1 MNIDNRLTIYGFDE
15 QDETILN
22 NRISKFGLTSVPAKA
37 IAVYEI
43 GSPNAADV
51 TATLYNNGLLEFDG
65 SGDMTA
71 FYYYDEMPWYDYRSN
86 ITSVLFKEGNTI
98 KPTSTAYLF
107 YELSNITSLDL
118 SNLDTSNVTVMTWM
132 FNSCESLIE
141 IKGSENLVSSKVT
154 TMERM
159 FNACTSLTSLE
170 TSNWNTSNV
179 SIMTGIFDGCKSLT
193 SLDLSSFNTS
203 KVKSMDSM
211 FYGCESLTEIIGLD
225 NFDTSKVTNMSYM
238 FYECSKLTSSIT
250 IMNSSANYYSDM
262 FSVCSTEPGSEFIVY
277 YIDSNT
283 KTIAQNMVNTK
294 SSNSNVILY
303 IEPAILCSGQEF
315 NTAIKSLSNISSIQ
329 FANQAPTA
337 STQGDILVVSEAT
350 SPVKANMVQLTTG
363 EVIVYP
369 EEAGSP
375 LVANESCY
383 RMFYSI
389 SATSIS
395 FDNFDTSNVTNMSYM
410 FCSCNLSTSLDL
422 SSFDTSNVT
431 VMDNMFYNCNTTE
444 LNLSNLNTSNVTN
457 MTYMFCDCS
466 SPIIIGLEDLDTSK
480 VTDMSDMLRDI
491 ALIELDLSKWDTSN
505 VTDMFNMFRESKNL
519 VSLNL
524 SNWDISKV
532 TTVEN
537 MFYYCYNLV
546 TVNLSNWL
554 VYNLDDMSS
563 MFYEC
568 SSLTKIIGLENLN
581 TSNITYMSY
590 MFYNCN
596 KLSSSIVIMKRPSS
610 YSQMFSACSTK
621 SGSEFIVKYIDEI
634 TKNAAQ
640 NMVNTKSSNSNVIL
654 WVPPVT
660 LLDGDS
666 FSAALQSLNAGMETP
681 TITFSKEYTNV
692 TWTDTVLVSTSDSLT
707 KAYAYYDIDTGFNIY
722 PEISN
727 AIICANSNSA
737 YMFANSLFTD
747 YNFDNFDTSNVEDM
761 SYMFL
766 NNSSILSLNLSK
778 WNTSKVTSM
787 NRMFSGCSRLGSI
800 YVKDLWDVSNVID
813 DENMFYRCKSII
825 GKSGTSY
832 NSSKVGKEMAN
843 IETGYLTDEKL
854 LLVETAIESTYKI
867 TVINN
872 KNYINIKTQPGVTSY
887 NAQIHVELYDTLEI
901 GKSYKISI
909 ETLNGA
915 SFYTNMSGNSAG
927 AGDGTWNTNG
937 NISELIFTATSATS
951 ELVLF
956 SSGFYMSLP
965 NTPAV
970 NVVNIRFYEIF

>member
-86 ITSVLFKEGNTI
+86 ITSVKFKEGNTI

-107 YELSNITSLDL
+107 YGLSNITSLDL

-159 FNACTSLTSLE
+159 FNYCISLSSLE

-225 NFDTSKVTNMSYM
+225 NFDTSSVTNMSYM
-238 FYECSKLTSSIT
+238 FRNCSNLTSSIT
-250 IMNSSANYYSDM
+250 IMCADTTYFRNM
-262 FSVCSTEPGSEFIVY
+262 FTNCSIEPGTEFIVKY
-277 YIDSNT
+277 KDTTEDIVID
-283 KTIAQNMVNTK
+283 MVATK
-294 SSNSNVILY
+294 SENSNVFLRSGIVSKAYNIGNPVASDVTATLY
-303 IEPAILCSGQEF
+303 DDGCLEF
-315 NTAIKSLSNISSIQ
+315 NGS
-329 FANQAPTA
+329 
-337 STQGDILVVSEAT
+337 GDISTYASFYDLPWYKDGNYEHIISVLFTYRNNIKPTKIGSLFASLKNTVSINV
-350 SPVKANMVQLTTG
+350 SNL
-363 EVIVYP
+363 
-369 EEAGSP
+369 
-375 LVANESCY
+375 
-383 RMFYSI
+383 
-389 SATSIS
+389 
-395 FDNFDTSNVTNMSYM
+395 DTSLVTNMNMLFQRS
-410 FCSCNLSTSLDL
+410 SSLREIKGL
-422 SSFDTSNVT
+422 
-431 VMDNMFYNCNTTE
+431 E
-444 LNLSNLNTSNVTN
+444 NLNTSNVTN
-457 MTYMFCDCS
+457 MAYMFES
-466 SPIIIGLEDLDTSK
+466 NLSKITLDLSNWDTSK
-480 VTDMSDMLRDI
+480 VTSMNS
-491 ALIELDLSKWDTSN
+491 
-505 VTDMFNMFRESKNL
+505 MFSGANNISGSLTIMNPNISYSNMF
-519 VSLNL
+519 
-524 SNWDISKV
+524 IS
-532 TTVEN
+532 
-537 MFYYCYNLV
+537 
-546 TVNLSNWL
+546 
-554 VYNLDDMSS
+554 
-563 MFYEC
+563 
-568 SSLTKIIGLENLN
+568 
-581 TSNITYMSY
+581 TSTASD
-590 MFYNCN
+590 
-596 KLSSSIVIMKRPSS
+596 
-610 YSQMFSACSTK
+610 SQ
-621 SGSEFIVKYIDEI
+621 FIVKYIDEI
-634 TKNAAQ
+634 TKNVAQ
-640 NMVNTKSSNSNVIL
+640 HMIATKSENSNVIL
-654 WVPPVT
+654 WAPPVT

-666 FSAALQSLNAGMETP
+666 FSAALSTLTTGMETP

-854 LLVETAIESTYKI
+854 LLVETAIDSTYKI

-887 NAQIHVELYDTLEI
+887 NAQIRVVLYDTLEI

-956 SSGFYMSLP
+956 STGFYMMLP
-965 NTPAV
+965 NTPVV